1 MYEKCTLENVVPWYS
16 GSLHMYMCVHVYTWM
31 VVADRM
37 VVADCTINNVPLYL
51 GNRGDFDKPTSVV
64 LISRSGGHV
73 R

>member
-1 MYEKCTLENVVPWYS
+1 MVAQVYTSIHVCV
-16 GSLHMYMCVHVYTWM
+16 HMCVHV

-37 VVADCTINNVPLYL
+37 VVAELYTRNNVPLYL

>member
-1 MYEKCTLENVVPWYS
+1 MVAQVYTSIHVCV
-16 GSLHMYMCVHVYTWM
+16 HMCVHT

-37 VVADCTINNVPLYL
+37 VVVELYTRNNVPLYL

>member
-1 MYEKCTLENVVPWYS
+1 MAEWLKYCISRAPTSYGSS
-16 GSLHMYMCVHVYTWM
+16 GTCVYMCVQM

-51 GNRGDFDKPTSVV
+51 EKNRGDFDKPTSVV

>member
-1 MYEKCTLENVVPWYS
+1 
-16 GSLHMYMCVHVYTWM
+16 M
-31 VVADRM
+31 VVARRC
-37 VVADCTINNVPLYL
+37 CTINNVPLYLGL

>member
-1 MYEKCTLENVVPWYS
+1 MVAQVYTCV
-16 GSLHMYMCVHVYTWM
+16 YMCVHM

-37 VVADCTINNVPLYL
+37 VVAELYTRNNVPLYL

>member
-1 MYEKCTLENVVPWYS
+1 MVAQVYTCV
-16 GSLHMYMCVHVYTWM
+16 YMCVQM

-37 VVADCTINNVPLYL
+37 VVADCTINNVPLYLGL

>member
-16 GSLHMYMCVHVYTWM
+16 GSIHVCTCVYMCVQM

>member
-1 MYEKCTLENVVPWYS
+1 
-16 GSLHMYMCVHVYTWM
+16 MCVHTVVADQM
-31 VVADRM
+31 VVAELYTR
-37 VVADCTINNVPLYL
+37 NNVPLYL

>member
-16 GSLHMYMCVHVYTWM
+16 GVCMYMCVHVYTWM

>member
-1 MYEKCTLENVVPWYS
+1 MVENVVPWYS
-16 GSLHMYMCVHVYTWM
+16 GVYKYTCVYMCVH
-31 VVADRM
+31 RM
-37 VVADCTINNVPLYL
+37 VVAELYTRNNVPLYL

>member
-16 GSLHMYMCVHVYTWM
+16 GVYEYTCVYMCVQMVVADWM
-31 VVADRM
+31 VVAE
-37 VVADCTINNVPLYL
+37 CTINNVPLYL

>member
-1 MYEKCTLENVVPWYS
+1 MVAQ
-16 GSLHMYMCVHVYTWM
+16 VHGAWCM

-37 VVADCTINNVPLYL
+37 VVAELYTKNSVPLYL